1 MIKKILQSPFS
12 VKEISFNDFIDIIE
26 KSKIIFEKEPYVLK
40 LNASSPQ
47 EKILIIGDIHGNLPS
62 LVKIKEKIDKIKPE
76 IVLFLGDIVDRGLYQ
91 LECLC
96 FILCLKITEPERY
109 FLLKGNH
116 ETIEINRYY
125 GFLDV
130 LLNQFGDTKYMK
142 YLLELYNSLSLC
154 SIINKKIFCVHGGI
168 PEDIEII
175 KKLKKL
181 DKKPNLMSD
190 PEISNEVFQM
200 IWNDPI
206 EHEAAPYF
214 VDNFRGEGIKRYGYK
229 AFEEFMVH
237 YGFKS
242 LIRSHEIFPPQGY
255 QYFFNG
261 RLLTIFSS
269 NNYRG
274 QFAPNPATIA
284 LIEDSNVELIIIQ

>member
-12 VKEISFNDFIDIIE
+12 VKEISFSDFIDIIK

-47 EKILIIGDIHGNLPS
+47 EKILIIGDIHGNLHS

-76 IVLFLGDIVDRGLYQ
+76 MVLFLGDIVDRGLYQ

-175 KKLKKL
+175 NKLKKL
-181 DKKPNLMSD
+181 DKKPNLMSE

-206 EHEAAPYF
+206 EHEASPYF

-284 LIEDSNVELIIIQ
+284 LIEDTNVKLLILQ

>member
-12 VKEISFNDFIDIIE
+12 AKKISFNDFIDIIE

-62 LVKIKEKIDKIKPE
+62 LIKIKEKIDEIKPE
-76 IVLFLGDIVDRGLYQ
+76 MILFLGDIVDRGPYQ

-116 ETIEINRYY
+116 ETIEVNRYY

-130 LLNQFGDTKYMK
+130 LMNKFGDTERIK
-142 YLLELYNSLSLC
+142 YLLELYNSLSIC
-154 SIINKKIFCVHGGI
+154 AIINKKIFCVHGGI

-175 KKLKKL
+175 NKLKKL

-206 EHEAAPYF
+206 ELEAFPYF
-214 VDNFRGEGIKRYGYK
+214 VDNFRGEGIKQYGYK
-229 AFEEFMVH
+229 AFEEFMEH

-274 QFAPNPATIA
+274 QFSPNQATMA
-284 LIEDSNVELIIIQ
+284 LIEGTSVKLLIIQ

>member
-12 VKEISFNDFIDIIE
+12 AKKISFNDFIDIIE

-62 LVKIKEKIDKIKPE
+62 LIKIKEKIDEIKPE
-76 IVLFLGDIVDRGLYQ
+76 MILFLGDIVDRGPYQ

-116 ETIEINRYY
+116 ETIEVNRYY

-130 LLNQFGDTKYMK
+130 LMNKFGDTERIK
-142 YLLELYNSLSLC
+142 YLLELYNSLSIC
-154 SIINKKIFCVHGGI
+154 AIINKKIFCVHGGI

-175 KKLKKL
+175 NKLKKL

-206 EHEAAPYF
+206 ELEAFPYF
-214 VDNFRGEGIKRYGYK
+214 VDNFRGEGIKQYGYK
-229 AFEEFMVH
+229 AFEEFMEH
-237 YGFKS
+237 YDFKS

-274 QFAPNPATIA
+274 QFSPNQATMA
-284 LIEDSNVELIIIQ
+284 LIEGTSVKLLIIQ